1 MLLMPNFLENAV
13 KPKFG
18 ELYFLVSFHVSFHVS
33 WANRE
38 KRNAGRSRR
47 GGNKER
53 PAFPWADCTTEREP
67 NAYRKCVIFH
77 GDGASY
83 LCYHARLRVGRYI
96 WRGKRRTRFDAYPPN
111 FLENAVWA
119 K

>member
-47 GGNKER
+47 GEIR
-53 PAFPWADCTTEREP
+53 SVRRFPGPIVLPSGSRTHTA
-67 NAYRKCVIFH
+67 NA
-77 GDGASY
+77 
-83 LCYHARLRVGRYI
+83 
-96 WRGKRRTRFDAYPPN
+96 
-111 FLENAVWA
+111 
-119 K
+119 